1 MKSGWVPE
9 NVAEDGPATA
19 TRRRRPSKWRRSWQV
34 SYQEESYT
42 AREGGETVTVT
53 VKLSQ
58 GWDEELAIPIRVTRP
73 ETTEVADY
81 TLDGLEEWDAQEG
94 TGRLTFPAEET
105 EQIFTIAAN
114 HDGDGDDET
123 VELGFGELPR

>member
-1 MKSGWVPE
+1 M
-9 NVAEDGPATA
+9 
-19 TRRRRPSKWRRSWQV
+19 V

-81 TLDGLEEWDAQEG
+81 TLDGLQEWDAQEG
-94 TGRLTFPAEET
+94 TGTLTFQAEET
-105 EQIFTIAAN
+105 EQILRIAAN

-123 VELGFGELPR
+123 VGLGFGELPEIVLAGEPGVATVMLETKDWWS